1 MVYAWTDRW
10 VRILTSM
17 QMLSRETR
25 NLVHT
30 LTRTA
35 RVGLFVINGGVI
47 TKVSSASRSVSS
59 AGCVRELCMMYQI
72 ILVKYSLVSL
82 DYGMIIRVSLK
93 GSGGI

>member
-17 QMLSRETR
+17 QTLSRETR

-59 AGCVRELCMMYQI
+59 AGCVRELCM
-72 ILVKYSLVSL
+72 VVSNHL
-82 DYGMIIRVSLK
+82 GEVLIGKSGLWNDY
-93 GSGGI
+93 